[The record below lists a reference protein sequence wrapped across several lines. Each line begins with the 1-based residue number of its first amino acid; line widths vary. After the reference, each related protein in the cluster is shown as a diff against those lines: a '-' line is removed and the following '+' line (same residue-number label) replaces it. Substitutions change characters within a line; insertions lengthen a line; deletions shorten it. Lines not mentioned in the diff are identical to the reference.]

1 MANNKLFLLLS
12 LSSVMDGD
20 VDNPLDNLDMA
31 KSWLVASE
39 LRLFSDSD
47 LKYELF
53 QLDKSY
59 ENKAIE
65 K

>member
-47 LKYELF
+47 LKYEIF
-53 QLDKSY
+53 Q
-59 ENKAIE
+59 
-65 K
+65 